1 MVKRLIVFIVVAIV
15 VAATAQAGLWWVP
28 FVAGVAAGLLPP
40 ERAGRI
46 VLAAAA
52 GAAAGWGL
60 PLWILSLRGY
70 PAGATARVIAALA
83 GIPPYA
89 AVVVVI
95 ALLLAFLQAVVGAW
109 LARALVPRRYRQGE
123 PIRRE

>member
-1 MVKRLIVFIVVAIV
+1 MVKRLLVFIVVAVV
-15 VAATAQAGLWWVP
+15 VALTAQAGLWWVP
-28 FVAGVAAGLLPP
+28 FLAGVAAGLLPAD
-40 ERAGRI
+40 RGWRV

-52 GAAAGWGL
+52 GAVLGWGL

-89 AVVVVI
+89 VVTVVV
-95 ALLLAFLQAVVGAW
+95 ALLLAFLQAIAGAW
-109 LARALVPRRYRQGE
+109 LARALVPRRYRSW
-123 PIRRE
+123 

>member
-1 MVKRLIVFIVVAIV
+1 MVKRLVVFIVVAV
-15 VAATAQAGLWWVP
+15 LVAATAQAGLWWVP
-28 FVAGVAAGLLPP
+28 FVAGLAAGLLPA
-40 ERAGRI
+40 ERGWRV

-52 GAAAGWGL
+52 GSVLGWGL

-83 GIPPYA
+83 GLPPYA

-109 LARALVPRRYRQGE
+109 LGRAVVPRRYR
-123 PIRRE
+123 PR

>member
-1 MVKRLIVFIVVAIV
+1 MVKRLVVFVVVAVV
-15 VAATAQAGLWWVP
+15 VAGTAQAGLWWVP
-28 FVAGVAAGLLPP
+28 FLAGVAAGLLPP
-40 ERAGRI
+40 ERGWRV

-89 AVVVVI
+89 ALTVTV
-95 ALLLAFLQAVVGAW
+95 ALLLAFLLAVTGAW
-109 LARALVPRRYRQGE
+109 LVRAVVPRRYR
-123 PIRRE
+123 PS